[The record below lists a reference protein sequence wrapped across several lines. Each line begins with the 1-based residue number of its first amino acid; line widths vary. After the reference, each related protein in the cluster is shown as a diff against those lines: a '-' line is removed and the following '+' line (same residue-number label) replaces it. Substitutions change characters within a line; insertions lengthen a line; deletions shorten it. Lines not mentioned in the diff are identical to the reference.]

1 MEEKK
6 PIGILFES
14 IPYYDPEDF
23 SNLINSLSNPQSL
36 FMITKALEYSYKM
49 GVFTLAESEVVS
61 KCLRQLNSCLT
72 EDNSPE
78 SK

>member
-49 GVFTLAESEVVS
+49 GVFSLAESEVVS
-61 KCLRQLNSCLT
+61 KCLRQLNT
-72 EDNSPE
+72 QQMGYDSPE

>member
-23 SNLINSLSNPQSL
+23 SNLINSLSKPQSL

-49 GVFTLAESEVVS
+49 GVFSLAESEVVS
-61 KCLRQLNSCLT
+61 KCLRQLNT
-72 EDNSPE
+72 QQMEYDSPE

>member
-14 IPYYDPEDF
+14 IPYYSPDDF
-23 SNLINSLSNPQSL
+23 TNLINSLSTPQSL
-36 FMITKALEYSYKM
+36 FIITKAIEYSYKM

-61 KCLRQLNSCLT
+61 KCLRQLNT
-72 EDNSPE
+72 QQMEDNSPE